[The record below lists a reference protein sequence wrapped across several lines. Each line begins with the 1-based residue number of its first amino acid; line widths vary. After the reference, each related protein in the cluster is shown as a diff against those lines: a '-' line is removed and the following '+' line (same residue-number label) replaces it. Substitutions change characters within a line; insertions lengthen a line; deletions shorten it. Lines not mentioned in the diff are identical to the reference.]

1 MDVLDRLCR
10 RHFLRGWLLAALS
23 LKVLAQ
29 QAVPPPEPL
38 VAIQDLVADGRT
50 WGEKTPVR
58 VQGVVT
64 AILRDGSFFVQQ
76 GASGVRVLGGTPD
89 GLQPGSQVEV
99 RGTVSLQFQLPV
111 VKLVSAT
118 PMGTADEPI
127 APLITAAE
135 AMETTH
141 AMTLV
146 RMRARLEDTT
156 TLEGWEWV
164 LRPKDSDLR
173 LIVDL
178 GPNARNETLARIEP
192 QSLVEVTGVLSRRI
206 NPQGEVAGIHLAV
219 RWASDVELID
229 GPLFWTPVR
238 VWQAFGLATLLVG
251 GLAIWRLTLR
261 HEVIR
266 RTQSLQARLDKQS
279 ALKESE
285 ERFSRIFGASPDPI
299 VISRAIDGSIL
310 DANPAF
316 GSMTGYAREDILGKT
331 TLDLNLWRDVEARA
345 RALADIRSKGSISNV
360 PFELRSCDG
369 RWRHCLV
376 SAERIELNGEGCVL
390 AIIRDVT
397 DRERQARALVRAQN
411 IGQIGTWSYDLQLRR
426 FDATEEARRI
436 CGASSTS
443 ITMEDLV
450 ALIHPEDVPRVREDW
465 ARMLAGGTHDIEY
478 RLLVQGEVRWT
489 HVRAEAEC
497 DDQGRPRWVAG
508 VTQDIT
514 ARKQIELALRRSEDA
529 LRRAQMIARVG
540 HWEYEVATDC
550 FQGSDVTAALCE
562 LTHRK
567 YTSRELLAQVVP
579 EESQRITRAWKA
591 ALKGRLYNVDYRIQL
606 AGGRTRWLHVQGEP
620 EFDAAGRLVR
630 IIGAAQD
637 ITEQKNAQ
645 TQLEKREALFRAIAD
660 QTPDSLFLLDIAD
673 PEVPA
678 RIVYANAAA
687 GFMHG
692 RPAEELVG
700 LSITAL
706 DDPETATHCRG
717 RIDQLNRGELVSF
730 RGGHIRQDGSRFPV
744 DVTAK
749 LIPVVGPGMVLSIDR
764 DITEQLRAESLSEGQ
779 RRVLEMIAQGRPV
792 HETLET
798 LMRLLEDHSP
808 EMICSVLLMG
818 ADGEHLDHAAGPSL
832 PTSYSSVVD
841 GIRIGPSV
849 GSCGTAAFRGEPV
862 LVADIESD
870 PLWADFKQIALA
882 HGLRACWS
890 TPILDRDGRVQ
901 GTFALYFRSPGLPT
915 ERHQRLIR
923 LATQTIAICLTR
935 HKSERALRD
944 SQERYEALVSS
955 VDGVVWE
962 ADPET
967 AQFLFVSSAAQRLL
981 GYPVEEWL
989 QPGFWIKHMHPDD
1002 REAAISFCR
1011 IESLAGRSH
1020 VFDYRMIAAD
1030 GRILHIRDY
1039 VTVLME
1045 SGKPRLLRGILV
1057 DITAQKQ
1064 IEEQKRRLETDLHHA
1079 QRLESIGTLA
1089 GGIAHDFNNIIGA
1102 ILGNAEL
1109 ALKDVPADHPAS
1121 ESLDEI
1127 NKAGLRARHLVQM
1140 ILAFGRGDRV
1150 EKRPLPIQPVVEE
1163 AVHLLRPSLPKGVRI
1178 VTRIDPTGGPVLTDA
1193 SQIHQI
1199 VMNLGTNACQAM
1211 EDRTGT
1217 IHISLDPV
1225 SLDLAEASRIP
1236 GLSPG
1241 NHLLLAVRDEGIG
1254 MDAAT
1259 LGRIFDPFFTTK
1271 GVGKGTGL
1279 GLPVVHGIVTG
1290 HQGAIRVTSKP
1301 NQGACFEV
1309 FLPITPELPE
1319 ATPAPAMP
1327 LPRLS
1332 GAGRHILMLD
1342 DEEALVRYQS
1352 RLLEREGFKV
1362 TGFTSPARAL
1372 EYLRQAPEAVDG
1384 LITDLNLPGASGIEV
1399 IQEARRLRPGLPVIL
1414 MSGLISED
1422 LKEAARD
1429 QGAGE
1434 FLAKPGNAEGL
1445 MAALQRV
1452 LGNSTPAKR
1461 DLL

>member
-1 MDVLDRLCR
+1 MT
-10 RHFLRGWLLAALS
+10 LS
-23 LKVLAQ
+23 LGVLAQ

-38 VAIQDLVADGRT
+38 VTIQDLVADGRT

-58 VQGVVT
+58 IQGVVT

-76 GASGVRVLGGTPD
+76 GASGVRVLGGTPE
-89 GLQPGSQVEV
+89 GVQPGSQLDV
-99 RGTVSLQFQLPV
+99 RGTVSLQFHLPV

-135 AMETTH
+135 ALETTH
-141 AMTLV
+141 AMALV
-146 RMRARLEDTT
+146 RMRARLEDAT

-164 LRPKDSDLR
+164 LRPNDSDLR

-192 QSLVEVTGVLSRRI
+192 QSLVEVTGVLSRRM

-238 VWQAFGLATLLVG
+238 FWQAFGLATFLVG
-251 GLAIWRLTLR
+251 GLSIWRLTLR
-261 HEVIR
+261 HEVTR

-285 ERFSRIFGASPDPI
+285 ERFSRIFRASPDPI
-299 VISRAIDGSIL
+299 VISRASDGSIL

-331 TLDLNLWRDVEARA
+331 TLDLSLWRDVEARA

-360 PFELRSCDG
+360 PFELRSCNG

-376 SAERIELNGEGCVL
+376 SAERIELKGEGCVL

-411 IGQIGTWSYDLQLRR
+411 IGQIGTWSYDLQLRV

-443 ITMEDLV
+443 ITMEDFV
-450 ALIHPEDVPRVREDW
+450 ALIHPEDIPRVREDW
-465 ARMLAGGTHDIEY
+465 ARMLTGGTHDIEY

-489 HVRAEAEC
+489 HARAEAEC

-514 ARKQIELALRRSEDA
+514 ARKRIELALRRSEDA
-529 LRRAQMIARVG
+529 LRRAQTIARVG

-579 EESQRITRAWKA
+579 EESKRITRAWKA
-591 ALKGRLYNVDYRIQL
+591 ALNGRLYNVDYQIQL

-620 EFDAAGRLVR
+620 EFDATGRLVR

-645 TQLEKREALFRAIAD
+645 IQLEKREALFRAIAD
-660 QTPDSLFLLDIAD
+660 QTPDSLFLLNIAD

-678 RIVYANAAA
+678 RIVYANTAA
-687 GFMHG
+687 GTMHG
-692 RPAEELVG
+692 LPADKLVG

-730 RGGHIRQDGSRFPV
+730 RGGHIREDGSRFPV

-749 LIPVVGPGMVLSIDR
+749 MIPVLGPGMVLSIDR
-764 DITEQLRAESLSEGQ
+764 DITEQLRAEALSDGQ

-792 HETLET
+792 HETLDA
-798 LMRLLEDHSP
+798 LMRLLEEHSP

-818 ADGEHLDHAAGPSL
+818 ADGEHLRHAAGPSL
-832 PTSYSSVVD
+832 PDEYTQAID
-841 GIRIGPSV
+841 GVRIGPKV

-862 LVADIESD
+862 LVADIDTD
-870 PLWADFKQIALA
+870 PLWADFKHLALN

-890 TPILDRDGRVQ
+890 TPILNRCGRVD
-901 GTFALYFRSPGLPT
+901 GTFAIYFRSPGLPT
-915 ERHQRLIR
+915 ESHQRLIR

-935 HKSERALRD
+935 HEAERELRN
-944 SQERYEALVSS
+944 SQERFEALVSS

-962 ADPET
+962 ADPT
-967 AQFLFVSSAAQRLL
+967 TSRFLFVSSAAQRML
-981 GYPVEEWL
+981 GYPVNEWL
-989 QPGFWIKHMHPDD
+989 QPGFWQQHLHPDD
-1002 REAAISFCR
+1002 REAAINFCKV
-1011 IESLAGRSH
+1011 ESLAGRSH
-1020 VFDYRMIAAD
+1020 VFDYRMFAVD

-1045 SGKPRLLRGILV
+1045 SGKPQLLRGILV

-1109 ALKDVPADHPAS
+1109 ALKDVPTEHPAY

-1150 EKRPLPIQPVVEE
+1150 EKRPLLIQPVVEE

-1178 VTRIDPTGGPVLTDA
+1178 VTRIDSSGGPVLTDA

-1199 VMNLGTNACQAM
+1199 VMNLGINACQAM
-1211 EDRTGT
+1211 EGLIGT
-1217 IHISLDPV
+1217 IQV
-1225 SLDLAEASRIP
+1225 SLDSVLVEPNEASRIP

-1241 NHLLLAVRDEGIG
+1241 RHLLLTVRDEGIG

-1290 HQGAIRVTSKP
+1290 HKGAIRVTSQP

-1309 FLPITPELPE
+1309 FLPITTELPE
-1319 ATPAPAMP
+1319 AHPTPTASV
-1327 LPRLS
+1327 LPIS

-1342 DEEALVRYQS
+1342 DEEVLVRYQS
-1352 RLLEREGFKV
+1352 RLLERQGFKV

-1372 EYLRQAPEAVDG
+1372 DFLREDPDAVDG
-1384 LITDLNLPGASGIEV
+1384 LITDLNLPGASGIDV
-1399 IQEARRLRPGLPVIL
+1399 IREARRLRPGLPVIL
-1414 MSGLISED
+1414 MSGLISDE
-1422 LKEAARD
+1422 LREAARD
-1429 QGAGE
+1429 HGVGE
-1434 FLAKPGNAEGL
+1434 LLAKPGNGEGL
-1445 MAALQRV
+1445 MAALHRV
-1452 LGNSTPAKR
+1452 LENGTSLKR
-1461 DLL
+1461 ELL

>member
-1 MDVLDRLCR
+1 MDVLDRVSR
-10 RHFLRGWLLAALS
+10 RHFLMGWLSMTLSAAAF
-23 LKVLAQ
+23 AQ
-29 QAVPPPEPL
+29 ESVPPEEPL
-38 VAIQDLVADGRT
+38 VAIQDLVTDGRS

-58 VQGVVT
+58 IRGVVT
-64 AILRDGSFFVQQ
+64 AVLRDGSFFVQQ
-76 GASGVRVLGGTPD
+76 EASGVRVLGAPPD
-89 GLQPGSQVEV
+89 GMQPGSQVEV
-99 RGTVSLQFQLPV
+99 RGTVSLQFMLPV

-118 PMGTADEPI
+118 PLGAADEPI

-135 AMETTH
+135 AMEPKH

-156 TLEGWEWV
+156 TLESWEWV
-164 LRPKDSDLR
+164 LRPVDSDLR
-173 LIVDL
+173 IIVDL
-178 GPNARNETLARIEP
+178 GRNALDEVLVRIEP
-192 QSLVEVTGVLSRRI
+192 QSLMEVTGVLSRRI
-206 NPQGEVAGIHLAV
+206 NPQGEVAGLHLAV
-219 RWASDVELID
+219 RWASDVALIE
-229 GPLFWTPVR
+229 GPPFWTPVR
-238 VWQAFGLATLLVG
+238 FWQAFGLATCLVG
-251 GLAIWRLTLR
+251 GLVIWRLVLR

-266 RTQSLQARLDKQS
+266 RTQSLQARLDQQS
-279 ALKESE
+279 AVKESE

-299 VISRAIDGSIL
+299 VISRASDGSIL

-316 GSMTGYAREDILGKT
+316 EAVTGYARNDILGKT
-331 TLDLNLWRDVEARA
+331 TLDLSLWRSVEARA

-360 PFELRSCDG
+360 PFELRSCNG

-411 IGQIGTWSYDLQLRR
+411 IGQIGTWTYDLQART

-436 CGASSTS
+436 CGAPSTS
-443 ITMEDLV
+443 IAMADIV
-450 ALIHPEDVPRVREDW
+450 ALIHPEDVPRVRQDW
-465 ARMLAGGTHDIEY
+465 ARMLSGGTHDIEY
-478 RLLVQGEVRWT
+478 RLIINGDVHWT
-489 HVRAEAEC
+489 HARAEAEC
-497 DDQGRPRWVAG
+497 DAQGRPRWVAG

-514 ARKQIELALRRSEDA
+514 ARKKIELALRRSEDA
-529 LRRAQMIARVG
+529 LRRAQTIARVG
-540 HWEYEVATDC
+540 HWEYDVATDR
-550 FQGSDVTAALCE
+550 FEGSEVTAELCE
-562 LTHRK
+562 LPQGRH
-567 YTSRELLAQVVP
+567 TSRRLLAQVV
-579 EESQRITRAWKA
+579 EEDSQRVRRAWTEA
-591 ALKGRLYNVDYRIQL
+591 VKGSRYEIEYRIQL
-606 AGGRTRWLHVQGEP
+606 KDGRTRWLHVQGEP
-620 EFDAAGRLVR
+620 EFDATGRLVR
-630 IIGAAQD
+630 VIGAAQD
-637 ITEQKNAQ
+637 ITDRKIAQ
-645 TQLEKREALFRAIAD
+645 IQLEKREALFRAIAD

-673 PEVPA
+673 PEIPA

-687 GFMHG
+687 GSMHR
-692 RPAEELVG
+692 RPSEELVG

-706 DDPETATHCRG
+706 DDPETANRCRH
-717 RIDQLNRGELVSF
+717 RIQQLSRGELLSF
-730 RGGHIRQDGSRFPV
+730 RGGHVRPDGTRFPV

-749 LIPVVGPGMVLSIDR
+749 LIPVLGPGMVLSIDR
-764 DITEQLRAESLSEGQ
+764 DITEQLRAEVLSEGQ
-779 RRVLEMIAQGRPV
+779 RRILEMIAQGRPV
-792 HETLET
+792 PETLDA
-798 LMRLLEDHSP
+798 LMHLLEDHSP

-818 ADGEHLDHAAGPSL
+818 PDGEHLHHAAGPSL
-832 PTSYSSVVD
+832 PSSYSRVVD
-841 GIRIGPSV
+841 GFRIGPQV

-862 LVADIESD
+862 LVADIETD
-870 PLWADFKQIALA
+870 PLWADFKHIALA

-890 TPILDRDGRVQ
+890 TPILDRGGRVQ
-901 GTFALYFRSPGLPT
+901 GTFAIYFRSPGLPT
-915 ERHQRLIR
+915 ESHQRLIR

-935 HKSERALRD
+935 HQAERELRN

-962 ADPET
+962 ANPET

-989 QPGFWIKHMHPDD
+989 QPGFWLEHLHPDD
-1002 REAAISFCR
+1002 RDAASNFCR
-1011 IESLAGRSH
+1011 TESLGGRSH
-1020 VFDYRMIAAD
+1020 VFDYRMFAAD
-1030 GRILHIRDY
+1030 GRILLIRDY

-1045 SGKPRLLRGILV
+1045 SGKPQLLRGILV

-1109 ALKDVPADHPAS
+1109 ALKDVPAEHPAH

-1127 NKAGLRARHLVQM
+1127 HKAGLRARHLVQM

-1150 EKRPLPIQPVVEE
+1150 EKRPLSIQPVVEE
-1163 AVHLLRPSLPKGVRI
+1163 AVHLLRPSLPDGVRI
-1178 VTRIDPTGGPVLTDA
+1178 VTRIDLTGDLILTDA

-1211 EDRTGT
+1211 EGRTGT
-1217 IHISLDPV
+1217 IRV
-1225 SLDLAEASRIP
+1225 SLEPLFVEPSEAARIP
-1236 GLSPG
+1236 GLAPG
-1241 NHLLLAVRDEGIG
+1241 HHLRLTVRDEGIG

-1279 GLPVVHGIVTG
+1279 GLPVVHGIVTS
-1290 HQGAIRVTSKP
+1290 HRGAIRVTSQP

-1309 FLPITPELPE
+1309 FLPVTPEIPE
-1319 ATPAPAMP
+1319 ANSVPDSPQP
-1327 LPRLS
+1327 PLS

-1352 RLLEREGFKV
+1352 RLLEREGFQV
-1362 TGFTSPARAL
+1362 TGFTSPSRAL
-1372 EYLRQAPEAVDG
+1372 DFLREDPRTVDA
-1384 LITDLNLPGASGIEV
+1384 LITDLNLPGATGIDV

-1414 MSGLISED
+1414 MSGLMSEE

-1429 QGAGE
+1429 HGADE

-1452 LGNSTPAKR
+1452 LQDAPPAKSE
-1461 DLL
+1461 LL